1 MARCHVPRP
10 TNQGPKSKA
19 HENRAAAPEPRGEII
34 FPTRPLPLQK
44 SHAKKREY
52 RKKSECERLK
62 ENKRRLLNLFW
73 DTSSRGRFSR
83 GGKVPRAG
91 SHVGVPIDKGAWVV
105 SARPNSSKCPPP
117 FCWGPRTRHFLLSF
131 PPPPRQE
138 KKNVSPTASQYPG
151 ASGMRNRSRR
161 KGGAL
166 SGCGSLSETV
176 GIRARRRGG
185 VRETLP
191 EWNMLLLCRE
201 VVGGSRV
208 PDVGVDLKLG
218 SSDS

>member
-105 SARPNSSKCPPP
+105 SARPNSSKCPPI
-117 FCWGPRTRHFLLSF
+117 LLGSPHSSF
-131 PPPPRQE
+131 FVEFPAPSPPRE
-138 KKNVSPTASQYPG
+138 KKCLPDSVAISRGFGNAKSFEKERGSPFWVRVS
-151 ASGMRNRSRR
+151 
-161 KGGAL
+161 
-166 SGCGSLSETV
+166 V
-176 GIRARRRGG
+176 
-185 VRETLP
+185 
-191 EWNMLLLCRE
+191 
-201 VVGGSRV
+201 
-208 PDVGVDLKLG
+208 
-218 SSDS
+218 